1 MDLIAQLI
9 QNKKNAKD
17 VLTTLKTIIEEII
30 KYEKLAR
37 SPKFKSI
44 AESPVLQKQLPE
56 IWNAFNRDTQSMYT
70 LETAM
75 SIIAPLMTEPLHIFE
90 EYKEFY
96 KPREKKQLTIV
107 GNTNAYRFVF
117 EDTRTLAYD
126 DISDLTENHQLL
138 CITETIGNIYHVVMV
153 LFTGEGGKIYHY
165 ETQEA
170 DVAEALEEEPTKKQY
185 VPQSYKVK
193 IDDIEV
199 EIKNY
204 SYQGNN
210 EHYFANLVP
219 NEHTFI
225 DVSIIDNTIH
235 YRISRSN
242 VPIEHM
248 SIEMKGDEVNQL
260 TMATSLR
267 PIAELLVEKYKELS
281 KG

>member
-9 QNKKNAKD
+9 HNKKNAKG
-17 VLTTLKTIIEEII
+17 VPTTLRTIIKEII

-44 AESPVLQKQLPE
+44 IESPVLQKQLPE

-75 SIIAPLMTEPLHIFE
+75 SIIAPLMTEPLHLFE
-90 EYKEFY
+90 EYKAFY

-107 GNTNAYRFVF
+107 GNTNAYRFIF

-126 DISDLTENHQLL
+126 DISDIVENHELL
-138 CITETIGNIYHVVMV
+138 CITETIGNIYHVIMV
-153 LFTGEGGKIYHY
+153 LFGDKVGKIYHY
-165 ETQEA
+165 DSREA
-170 DVAEALEEEPTKKQY
+170 DVAEALKDEPAKKQFI
-185 VPQSYKVK
+185 PQSYKVK
-193 IDDIEV
+193 IDDIAV

-219 NEHTFI
+219 NEHTFV
-225 DVSIIDNTIH
+225 DVSIVDNTIH
-235 YRISRSN
+235 YRVTRSN
-242 VPIEHM
+242 DRLEHM
-248 SIEMKGDEVNQL
+248 SIEMKGDEINQL
-260 TMATSLR
+260 TMATSLK
-267 PIAELLVEKYKELS
+267 PIAELLVTKYKEL
-281 KG
+281 